1 MSIVTQ
7 NRSKVTVA
15 DPAGLCAGDW
25 VRHSG
30 VGGSLTSTKVRA
42 VAGGPKVVL
51 SGEYEAADI
60 TTVRYVDPDRDA
72 GLLDALQNNAAVL
85 TGVTVSVIS
94 IDKDGQAVG
103 QPQTFAGCAVG
114 SWSLSDGD
122 ANADQPL
129 ELSITWTVGSK

>member
-1 MSIVTQ
+1 MAILTQ
-7 NRSKVTVA
+7 NRSKVTIG
-15 DPAGLCAGDW
+15 DPSGLCAGDW

-30 VGGSLTSTKVRA
+30 VGGSLTVTKVRA

-51 SGEYEAADI
+51 SGEYENADI
-60 TTVRYVDPDRDA
+60 TTVRFVDPDRDA
-72 GLLDALQNNAAVL
+72 SLLDTLQNDPESLNETTL
-85 TGVTVSVIS
+85 TILA
-94 IDKDGQAVG
+94 IDKDGQG
-103 QPQTFAGCAVG
+103 IGSPQTFAGCAVG